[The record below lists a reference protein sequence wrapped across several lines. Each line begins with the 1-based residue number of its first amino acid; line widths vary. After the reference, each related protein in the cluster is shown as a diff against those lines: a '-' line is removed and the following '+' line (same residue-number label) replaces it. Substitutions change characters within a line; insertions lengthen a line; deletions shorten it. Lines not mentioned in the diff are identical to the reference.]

1 MNVILYYNT
10 VLEELEENNEVILET
25 LSSIQSIYI
34 SQNPDYVQHQPLQIT
49 PKVKCY

>member
-1 MNVILYYNT
+1 MNMNVFLYYNT
-10 VLEELEENNEVILET
+10 VLKENNKVILEA

-34 SQNPDYVQHQPLQIT
+34 IQNPDYVQHQPLHIT